1 VGEGINEESE
11 AQSYVEVLSGRDH
24 AGDRKD
30 GGDVASPNKKE
41 EGSDEREKGT
51 TKLLACSAQDL
62 VFHEIHKENEEDE
75 PAGRRGLRVFWD
87 CPPEP

>member
-1 VGEGINEESE
+1 VSKGINEESE

-41 EGSDEREKGT
+41 EGSNEREKGAP
-51 TKLLACSAQDL
+51 KLLACSAQDL
-62 VFHEIHKENEEDE
+62 VFHEIHEENEEDE
-75 PAGRRGLRVFWD
+75 PAGRRGLWVFWD
-87 CPPEP
+87 RPPEP